1 MTDTSAVGSQQSGS
15 GLGAKIIAAL
25 STSEV
30 TDEPWL
36 DRRDD
41 PERVLGEVIDDALNE
56 PDIAEDLKSIWEFR
70 DDKDRAAKVKESL
83 EESKNAIFAA
93 GANEETVYRQL
104 VSLAR
109 TATQG
114 KLGGAGRPPVAWLRW
129 AAPAL
134 LWILGLGLPMYW
146 LGLALGNTWGWGLV
160 TAGSGLMVAGGAIYV
175 TSRATGRAVALE
187 VATVLFGLAQASI
200 FLRDGLSVRSAG
212 IAVVVGFVLGVI
224 FRKIALRALYRDYLT
239 LEPVEARLTTSK
251 EISAAAR
258 DAFDRWRS
266 ALLTHGVMPALTT
279 LINDRLE
286 DQYSTRLRYRTEF
299 LSRPAPD
306 GLLHQRTPV
315 GWQLVEL
322 FGTLR
327 SGSFAISGPR
337 GAGKSDLIAAF
348 CRGTYQKSRRRD
360 VVVAVSAP
368 VVYQPADFMLYLHAE
383 LCDQII
389 SHVKIRD
396 GAAVQEVNQRRD
408 TDRRR
413 LFRLLVNRPPL
424 KGWASVLY
432 RAYKRRDEI
441 RYLLTYGSEIS
452 GQLGL
457 GTSHLGGKASVSRA
471 EQPRTY
477 PQIVNRLRRD
487 LEFVAERL
495 VKLDGADDGQA
506 PRLIIS
512 IDELDRIQ
520 SGKLALQFINEIK
533 AIFRVPNC
541 YFLVSVS
548 EDALQDFELAA
559 MGVRTAVD
567 SAFDEVLWVDYLDY
581 DLSRKLLNNYVVGL
595 SEQFMAFAYVRSGGL
610 ARQLVRTARE
620 FTNQSRGI
628 SLSSVVRKL
637 AESDLRRVS
646 TAVKGSLTKVSDRG
660 SVAALVR
667 ALDDYP
673 AGELRQEVLMEYANR
688 LVNCPIGVD
697 SGARDLRDTMA
708 ARTVYLATMIGV
720 FSDELTEQRVKKG
733 TEPDVPG
740 ESYDALARVR
750 RYLGVNPQAALE
762 LLGDFRQH
770 WGLAK
775 IDLTPLNATAADG
788 NGHAAPSAAEVA
800 AIVSGD
806 DAP

>member
-15 GLGAKIIAAL
+15 SLGAKLIAAL
-25 STSEV
+25 STSEAN
-30 TDEPWL
+30 DPWL
-36 DRRDD
+36 DGRDD
-41 PERVLGEVIDDALNE
+41 PELVLGDVIDDALTD
-56 PDIAEDLKSIWEFR
+56 PDIADDLKSIWEFR
-70 DDKDRAAKVKESL
+70 DDKDRAVKVRESL

-93 GANEETVYRQL
+93 GANEETIYRQL
-104 VSLAR
+104 ASLAR
-109 TATQG
+109 PATQG
-114 KLGGAGRPPVAWLRW
+114 KLGGAGRPLELWLRW
-129 AAPAL
+129 VPSVL
-134 LWILGLGLPMYW
+134 LWIAAVGLALYW
-146 LGLALGNTWGWGLV
+146 LGLAVGHAPVWGLV
-160 TAGSGLMVAGGAIYV
+160 TAAAGLAITVGAVVYLV
-175 TSRATGRAVALE
+175 RPAVRHEA
-187 VATVLFGLAQASI
+187 ATVLFGLALAYVFFHGGLNIWVASGGSLVTAL
-200 FLRDGLSVRSAG
+200 F
-212 IAVVVGFVLGVI
+212 
-224 FRKIALRALYRDYLT
+224 FRKLAMRAMYIYYSVAIG
-239 LEPVEARLTTSK
+239 PAEARLTSSK
-251 EISAAAR
+251 EIGAAAR

-266 ALLTHGVMPALTT
+266 ALRTHGVMPALTT
-279 LINDRLE
+279 LINERLE

-306 GLLHQRTPV
+306 GKLHQRTPV
-315 GWQLVEL
+315 GRQLVEL

-327 SGSFAISGPR
+327 SGSFAISGTR

-383 LCDQII
+383 LCDQVI
-389 SHVKIRD
+389 SYVKIRD
-396 GAAVQEVNQRRD
+396 GGAVEQVNRRRE

-413 LFRLLVNRPPL
+413 LLRFLVNRPTL
-424 KGWASVLY
+424 AGWAAVLY
-432 RAYKRRDEI
+432 RAYKRKDEI
-441 RYLLTYGSEIS
+441 RYLLTFGSEIS

-495 VKLDGADDGQA
+495 VKLDGAEDGQA
-506 PRLIIS
+506 PRLIIT

-520 SGKLALQFINEIK
+520 SGELALQFINEIK

-559 MGVRTAVD
+559 MGMRTAID

-620 FTNQSRGI
+620 LINWAAQSP
-628 SLSSVVRKL
+628 SLSSVVGKL

-673 AGELRQEVLMEYANR
+673 EGELSQQVLMDYADR
-688 LVNCPIGVD
+688 LVNCNIGVD

-708 ARTVYLATMIGV
+708 ARTLYLATMIGV
-720 FSDELTEQRVKKG
+720 FSSDLDDKRVKKG
-733 TEPDVPG
+733 TEPAVPG
-740 ESYDALARVR
+740 ESFNALARVR
-750 RYLGVNPQAALE
+750 RYLGVNPQAAME

-770 WGLAK
+770 WGMARV
-775 IDLTPLNATAADG
+775 DLTPLNATAADG
-788 NGHAAPSAAEVA
+788 NGHAAPSVAEVQ